1 MKTLGLR
8 NVTSLFS
15 WIALLAILS
24 ISFAGQTLADDAKMN
39 DIKQEAEDLTEA
51 IKSYSAEQ
59 RDEALREAK
68 RAIETLDSGIES
80 MQRKLDREWEQ
91 MDQSARQKVQA
102 SMRTLRSK
110 RNELAEWY
118 GGLKHSSAKAWE
130 DVKKGFLRS
139 YRTLGEA
146 FEQAQNEF

>member
-24 ISFAGQTLADDAKMN
+24 ISFAGQTLADDTKMN

-68 RAIETLDSGIES
+68 RAIETLDSGIDS

-102 SMRTLRSK
+102 SMRMLRSK

-130 DVKKGFLRS
+130 DVKKGFLGS

>member
-24 ISFAGQTLADDAKMN
+24 ISFAGQTLADDTKMN

-130 DVKKGFLRS
+130 DVKKGFLGS

>member
-24 ISFAGQTLADDAKMN
+24 ISFAGQTLADDTKMN

-110 RNELAEWY
+110 RNDLAEWY

-130 DVKKGFLRS
+130 DVKKGFLGS